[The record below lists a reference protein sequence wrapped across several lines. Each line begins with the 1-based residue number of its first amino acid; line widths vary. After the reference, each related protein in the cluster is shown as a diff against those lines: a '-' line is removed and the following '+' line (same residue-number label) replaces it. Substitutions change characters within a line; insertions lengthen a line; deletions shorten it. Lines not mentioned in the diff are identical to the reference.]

1 MDRVVK
7 AGTQVTFVG
16 DDNEYLNFKNGKDY
30 WVLKSAPNGNF
41 LVEGDSGKE
50 VYIFQD
56 GFNDF
61 KLKEEINYEQ

>member
-1 MDRVVK
+1 MAFK
-7 AGTQVTFVG
+7 AGTQVNFIG
-16 DDNEYLNFKNGKDY
+16 EDNTYLGFKTGKDY

-41 LVEGDSGKE
+41 SVEDENGKE

-61 KLKEEINYEQ
+61 KLKEVK